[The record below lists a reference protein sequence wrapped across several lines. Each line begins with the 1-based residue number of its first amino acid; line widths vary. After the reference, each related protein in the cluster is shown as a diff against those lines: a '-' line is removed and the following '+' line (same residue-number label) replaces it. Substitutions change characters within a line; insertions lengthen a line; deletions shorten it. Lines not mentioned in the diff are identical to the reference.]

1 MRRRTGCRAAEP
13 VRAAGIVLAAGAGRR
28 FGGRK
33 MLAEWN
39 GEPLIRASV
48 RNALAAP
55 IAELLVVA
63 GSDADAIG
71 EALAPLSDP
80 RLRLVVHPRWAAGI
94 GSTLAAGIAGLPR
107 DTDCA
112 VIFLGDM
119 PRVPQHLAGDLVAAI
134 ARGAPSAL
142 VSMAGAPGHPVA
154 AHATLFGTL
163 GRMTG
168 DSGAR
173 AILAAQPGCV
183 TIPTHDPG
191 AVYDVDRPEP
201 PPELR
206 IG

>member
-1 MRRRTGCRAAEP
+1 
-13 VRAAGIVLAAGAGRR
+13 
-28 FGGRK
+28 
-33 MLAEWN
+33 MLADWN

-48 RNALAAP
+48 GNALAAP
-55 IAELLVVA
+55 ITELVVVVGNDA
-63 GSDADAIG
+63 GAIG

-80 RLRLVVHPRWAAGI
+80 RVRLVVHPGWAAGI
-94 GSTLAAGIAGLPR
+94 GSSLAAGIAALPPG
-107 DTDCA
+107 TDCA

-119 PRVPQHLAGDLVAAI
+119 PRVPQHLAGELVAAI
-134 ARGAPSAL
+134 ACGAPSAL

-154 AHATLFGTL
+154 AQAVLFEAL

-173 AILAAQPGCV
+173 AFLAAQPGCV
-183 TIPTHDPG
+183 TLSTDDPG

-201 PPELR
+201 PPGLR

>member
-1 MRRRTGCRAAEP
+1 
-13 VRAAGIVLAAGAGRR
+13 
-28 FGGRK
+28 
-33 MLAEWN
+33 MLADWN

-48 RNALAAP
+48 GNALAAP
-55 IAELLVVA
+55 ITELLVVA
-63 GSDADAIG
+63 GNDAGAIG
-71 EALAPLSDP
+71 EALAPLPDP
-80 RLRLVVHPRWAAGI
+80 RLRLVVHPGWAAGI
-94 GSTLAAGIAGLPR
+94 GSSLAAGIAALTPE
-107 DTDCA
+107 TDCA

-119 PRVPQHLAGDLVAAI
+119 PRVPQHLAGELVAAI
-134 ARGAPSAL
+134 ACGAPSAL

-154 AHATLFGTL
+154 AHAALFEAL

-183 TIPTHDPG
+183 TISTDDPG

-201 PPELR
+201 PPGLR